1 MTKLP
6 SKRTDLRVLFLT
18 SNLGFGHTRAAA
30 AIEDALVGD
39 RHSPDADFSGK
50 GFPNNSFPSNGFPSN
65 DFSGANVQVRAE
77 YLDLWSLMDKEVA
90 DSVKDGYLRMAT
102 EHPDY
107 YQKLYDLDVGLWRQL
122 SGETPADAAI
132 KAFLFTQRQRWFPE
146 RIHRFANRG
155 WFNNRGQNLDRA
167 LLTTFIS
174 LIYASQERRLHRVI
188 LRSIL
193 LLMREVLVSRLR
205 DHVVRYSPDVVVA
218 TQMYPAA
225 LLAHLKKKPQF
236 KQIPSV
242 GVITDYGLHTAWVRP
257 QTDFYCVACKELVE
271 ALVTQG
277 VCRSRIRATG
287 IPLMPY
293 FRSIMSEQSAR
304 RQLGLDV
311 NRRTILVTGGQ
322 YGIGIVNPV
331 ADLLRTRPGYQILV
345 TSGSSAKETL
355 KLKSLEREYP
365 NQLQV
370 FGWVDDMSPL
380 LCAADVVVG
389 KPGGLSVSETL
400 ACGRPFLATCCLGG
414 QEKHNVDYLRRH
426 GMGDL
431 VDLDR
436 LPDILEALFSPG
448 GDLANI
454 KRRAYQLGK
463 RDGAMKIAQLVKQIW
478 LLRGSDQALTNHLL
492 DRVG

>member
-6 SKRTDLRVLFLT
+6 PKKNSLRVLFLT

-30 AIEDALVGD
+30 AIENQLAAAHDL
-39 RHSPDADFSGK
+39 
-50 GFPNNSFPSNGFPSN
+50 
-65 DFSGANVQVRAE
+65 QAE
-77 YLDLWSLMDKEVA
+77 YLDLWSLMDEEVA
-90 DSVKDGYLRMAT
+90 GSVKDGYLRMAT

-122 SGETPADAAI
+122 SGEAPADTAI
-132 KAFLFTQRQRWFPE
+132 KNFLSDQRQRWFPE
-146 RIHRFANRG
+146 HSN
-155 WFNNRGQNLDRA
+155 WFNHRGQNLDRA
-167 LLTTFIS
+167 LLNTFIT
-174 LIYASQERRLHRVI
+174 LICSNQERRLHRVI
-188 LRSIL
+188 LRSVL

-205 DHVVRYSPDVVVA
+205 EHIVRCNPDVVIA

-225 LLAHLKKKPQF
+225 LLANLKKKQNF
-236 KQIPSV
+236 KHIPSV

-257 QTDFYCVACKELVE
+257 QTDFYCVACPELAE
-271 ALVTQG
+271 TLVAEG
-277 VCRSRIRATG
+277 VSRSRIRATG
-287 IPLMPY
+287 MPLMPQ
-293 FRSIMSEQSAR
+293 FSQAMSEQVAR

-322 YGIGIVNPV
+322 YGIGIVKPV
-331 ADLLRTRPGYQILV
+331 NDLLRTHPGYQILV
-345 TSGSSAKETL
+345 TSGSSARETL
-355 KLKSLEREYP
+355 KLRTLERQFP

-370 FGWVDDMSPL
+370 FGWVDDMSKL

-414 QEKHNVDYLRRH
+414 QERHNVEYLRRH

-431 VDLDR
+431 IDLES
-436 LPDILEALFSPG
+436 LASVLEGFFSPG

-454 KRRAYQLGK
+454 KRRAYELGT
-463 RDGAMKIAQLVKQIW
+463 RDGAAKVAELVKEVW
-478 LLRGSDQALTNHLL
+478 LLRSAEGQANGYVA
-492 DRVG
+492 DRAG